1 MSIPKELLYTSD
13 HFWLKIEGDHIRI
26 GLTKYAQSDMGEI
39 LLVEFPETGKPLEK
53 GEKFAVIETAKA
65 ISDLKSPVSGMVIE
79 ANQNL
84 EEKPE
89 LINKEPYGNGW
100 LVLIQKDLSEDF
112 SHLMDFKQYES
123 YLKEEGAI

>member
-1 MSIPKELLYTSD
+1 M
-13 HFWLKIEGDHIRI
+13 
-26 GLTKYAQSDMGEI
+26 
-39 LLVEFPETGKPLEK
+39 EFPETGKPLKK

-79 ANQNL
+79 ANKNL

-100 LVLIQKDLSEDF
+100 LVLIQKDPSEDF